1 MESEYLQRSDKKGE
15 NVRDCASPGSLM
27 QRVRNP
33 ADRRMRVYLAPQVLV
48 IDEMGYLPLDELGS
62 RALRDEFSEA

>member
-1 MESEYLQRSDKKGE
+1 
-15 NVRDCASPGSLM
+15 M

>member
-1 MESEYLQRSDKKGE
+1 
-15 NVRDCASPGSLM
+15 VRDCASPGSLM